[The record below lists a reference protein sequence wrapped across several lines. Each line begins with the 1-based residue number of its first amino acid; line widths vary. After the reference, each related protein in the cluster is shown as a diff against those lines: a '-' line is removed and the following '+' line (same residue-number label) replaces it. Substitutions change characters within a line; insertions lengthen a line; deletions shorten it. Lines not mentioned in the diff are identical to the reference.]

1 MNLELIRKT
10 VLFRDMNDGEF
21 NKALEIFDAAAVE
34 YKKGDLLHSE
44 YTLMKSFGLVLS
56 GVVQICVDDIDGNRM
71 IMAEVTPGVT
81 FGESLCF
88 LEIKDS
94 PVYIYATE
102 NSEVLWLSVKNLY
115 ADNNDEFL
123 TVLQKR
129 FTSMLA
135 ERTLKMNDRI
145 QVLSKIKIRDKLMTY
160 FSQLSQS
167 SGSKTFQ
174 IPINRDDLAT
184 YVGTNRSALSRELSN
199 MKNDGIIDYYK
210 NTVKLLNKE

>member
-1 MNLELIRKT
+1 MNMQLIRKT
-10 VLFRDMNDGEF
+10 VLFRDMNDDEF
-21 NKALEIFDAAAVE
+21 NKALEIFEAAAVE

-44 YTLMKSFGLVLS
+44 YTSMKSFGLVLS

-115 ADNNDEFL
+115 ADGNDEFL

>member
-1 MNLELIRKT
+1 MNTEIVKAS
-10 VLFRDMNDGEF
+10 VLFRDMNDEEF
-21 NKALEIFDAAAVE
+21 QKAFEIFEAKAVE
-34 YKKGDLLHSE
+34 YKKGDLLHHQYSE
-44 YTLMKSFGLVLS
+44 MKCFGLVLS
-56 GVVQICVDDIDGNRM
+56 GTVQICVDDIDGNRM
-71 IMAEVTPGVT
+71 IMAEAVPGVT
-81 FGESLCF
+81 FGESLCY

-115 ADNNDEFL
+115 ADGSDGFL
-123 TVLQKR
+123 TELQKR

-135 ERTLKMNDRI
+135 ARTLKMNDRI

-167 SGSKTFQ
+167 CGSKTFQ
-174 IPINRDDLAT
+174 IPVNRDDLAT
-184 YVGTNRSALSRELSN
+184 YIGTNRSALSRELSN